1 MASKKHFFKRR
12 PVATAAAVV
21 AQIAAATSAYAGI
34 GFVDAA
40 DPQGNPIRVQ
50 TYFSTSPS
58 GLYHHVP
65 VPPET
70 RAPWTDRT
78 GVARPALFPNAY
90 NPNGYQGSGKAFRK
104 FVDPLSPLGI
114 LPSQKANT
122 LTDQSPKSLQ
132 KTSKYIPLASAEKW
146 RSPNGVVTT
155 DDYYEIACIEYTER
169 VHSDIRK
176 PTTFRGYVQIETN
189 AMKAARIAAATAN
202 AANPTGPQITPVSK
216 GIPLFYPLQHW
227 PNTQTV
233 ANLAPGAT
241 MPGADWRGQ
250 DDYRD
255 LSRPIM
261 IQDTDING
269 ALLFDATGKPVL
281 KQAMGVDE
289 AHYLGPAVLAVQGT
303 PTRYK
308 FYNLLPAGR
317 PVLQADAAGNPV
329 RDAQG
334 NLVVLQRNGNLPI
347 PVDGSIT
354 GSGIGI
360 DGITTYTQNRIAIHL
375 HGGDTP
381 WVSDGTAHQWYAP
394 VGEHDA
400 TVPGTLASD
409 LGADPALLNHFLYG
423 ASYARVPDMADPG
436 PGATTHYYPNGQSAR
451 LMWYHDH
458 ALGIT
463 RLNAYMGEAAPYW
476 LTSPAELDLMGPTPG
491 INPAGRGVIPG
502 LLDTIPLVL
511 QEKAFVPDD
520 IAMQD
525 GAWNTTAWG
534 EPGDLWYAHVYETV
548 QDPALMNGWSPVG
561 RWHYGPWFW
570 PVFPALYAL
579 PTGAFG
585 DETLTP
591 ENWNDTPIINGVIYP
606 YVEVEPKPYR
616 LRMLNGSN
624 DRMFTFNLFD
634 AGPPVTATDAMV
646 ATFPDGLML
655 PGSLTTTYNA
665 DVGADLPVP
674 TPSWAKINTTVLN
687 PKGLPTYDLTINA
700 GWVADAKVAGKYYP
714 TEVKMVPAAL
724 SATPRCAPGVKEPTL
739 GLPVRPDG
747 FLTTTCIPVDW
758 PTDGRNGGVPDP
770 STVGP
775 ALYQFMNEGGLL
787 AKLAPTPSLP
797 TNPLYDKGRAAVLNV
812 NTTGIFLGNAQRAD
826 VVVDFSQYAG
836 RTLIAYNDMFA
847 PVPAGDPRND
857 YFTGVG
863 DQTLQGGAEDTL
875 PAMGP
880 NTRTL
885 MQFRVL
891 PTLASGV
898 APTAVDAITNPAKTT
913 LPSIASLKAEIPKAY
928 AATQEPP
935 VVAQAAYNAAFHPTS
950 NCPAI
955 VTPNTVGCWDDVRS
969 YASIYLS
976 SLKQPYFDFVPGNPG
991 KFDAIIVTN
1000 GGTGYVTAPQVVFTG
1015 GGAPT
1020 PAIANA
1026 TLKIGQIN
1034 VLNPGSGYSV
1044 APGVQ
1049 IATTL
1054 AGGGAVAEA
1063 TLLVQSAIIANGGSG
1078 YTTPPSVMFGLPQTP
1093 TGVRATGTAVLTNG
1107 VVTGITITNPGSGYS
1122 AMPLVTIAAPPAGG
1136 TQAVATASGGVS
1148 AFHLIP
1154 IDPTNPGSA
1163 GGGGYT
1169 DMTTVTITLT
1179 PPDLAGGVAPTLQPV
1194 GSVMDVT
1201 LATDTKSY
1209 LTLPTVT
1216 LVGGGGAGAVAQILG
1231 TTAIT
1236 DVNGN
1241 LVTPPTNGTTLARYM
1256 IKGKAIQ
1263 ELFDPTFGRLNAT
1276 FGAELPFTSALTQT
1290 TIPLAFVDP
1299 PTEIINDFETQVW
1312 KLTHN
1317 GVDTHPVHF
1326 HLMNVQVVNR
1336 VGWDGFIT
1344 PPDPKEIGWNET
1356 VIMNPLEDIIVAL
1369 KPKRTAVGGG
1379 FGFPQSVRLMDPTQ
1393 PEGSPFGFTQISIT
1407 SGLPTQVVNAV
1418 MNFGWEYTWH
1428 CHILGHEENDFMR
1441 ALVFNIHEAPPVAP
1455 SGLKVNT
1462 ATGVMPAF
1470 VPGQGY
1476 AGVPLAWT
1484 DNSATEY
1491 QQILQRAEGATS
1503 TTFTTI
1509 ATLPANQTSYVDTK
1523 VDGPVTYR
1531 YQITAVGAAGQA
1543 VSPIFNVTTPSIPPA
1558 APSGLVASQVGAGV
1572 QLNWVDNSTTETN
1585 FVIQQSVNGGAFT
1598 AVATMNSAT
1607 KTAVGGTISYTIP
1620 AAVTGSVVYRV
1631 ASNNLTGNANY
1642 NSAFAMSAPVN
1653 VNGAPLPPTSLTGV
1667 AISETQAQL
1676 TWTDASNNEGSFVV
1690 QMSDVTNPAVVTPF
1704 TTVGTVPGLPNKGSL
1719 ASFIAPVLNG
1729 HSYVFQVAAV
1739 GLGAAPQPTSAYST
1753 SAIVPVKF
1761 LPAAPTGVNATIVSP
1776 TLITVKWTDAANN
1789 ETNYTVEVSADGGVT
1804 WAPVATVA
1812 GVTGTGTALSSNFTT
1827 PVFGNAYLF
1836 RVNAVN
1842 AAGQTSMQSPVAIFA
1857 PSLANLTAVSNAPNT
1872 VTLNWVDGGP
1882 LETGYKIERQIGAAG
1897 AWTLLGTTAANIK
1910 TYTAIGLT
1918 ANTAYN
1924 FRITP
1929 VNVAGVVTRA
1939 GSPVVAPVTT
1949 QALPSAPT
1957 GVIGVKATPTSVTV
1971 SWVDSSTNETAFQVQ
1986 RLNGAVWTTV
1996 ATVTSANAATI
2007 GTLLSST
2014 IANLA
2019 IGTTHSFRV
2028 VPMAGTLPGTPSATV
2043 SVAL

>member
-21 AQIAAATSAYAGI
+21 TQIVAATSAYAGI

-50 TYFSTSPS
+50 TFFSTSPS
-58 GLYHHVP
+58 GLFHHVP

-70 RAPWTDRT
+70 RTQWTDKN
-78 GVARPALFPNAY
+78 GIVHQPLFPNAY

-114 LPSQKANT
+114 LPAQKANT
-122 LTDQSPKSLQ
+122 LTDKAATSLQ
-132 KTSKYIPLASAEKW
+132 KTSKYVPLASAEKW
-146 RSPNGVVTT
+146 VSPNGVLTG
-155 DDYYEIACIEYTER
+155 DDYYELACLEYTER

-189 AMKAARIAAATAN
+189 LMKAARLANPATA
-202 AANPTGPQITPVSK
+202 VSK
-216 GIPLFYPLQHW
+216 GIPLFYPLQKW

-233 ANLAPGAT
+233 ANLAPGAV

-250 DDYRD
+250 DDWRD

-261 IQDTDING
+261 IQDTDARG
-269 ALLFDATGKPVL
+269 ALLFDASGKPVM

-289 AHYLGPAVLAVQGT
+289 PHYAGPAVLAVQGV

-308 FYNLLPAGR
+308 FYNLNPAGR
-317 PVLQADAAGNPV
+317 PVLQTDAVGNPV
-329 RDAQG
+329 RDLQG
-334 NLVVLQRNGNLPI
+334 NLVVLKRNGNLPI
-347 PVDGSIT
+347 PVDASIP
-354 GSGIGI
+354 GAGVGI

-381 WVSDGTAHQWYAP
+381 WVSDGTAHQWFAP
-394 VGEHDA
+394 VGESDA

-409 LGADPALLNHFLYG
+409 LGGDPALLNHFLYG

-436 PGATTHYYPNGQSAR
+436 PGTMTFYYPNGQSAR

-463 RLNAYMGEAAPYW
+463 RLNAYMVEAAPYW
-476 LTSPAELDLMGPTPG
+476 LTSPTELDLMGPTPG

-511 QEKAFVPDD
+511 QEKSFVPND

-525 GAWNTTAWG
+525 LAWNTTAWG

-570 PVFPALYAL
+570 PVYPALYAL
-579 PTGAFG
+579 PTGSFG

-634 AGPPVTATDAMV
+634 AGPPVIATDAMV

-674 TPSWAKINTTVLN
+674 TPSWATVNTTVLN
-687 PKGLPTYDLTINA
+687 PQGAPTYNLTINA
-700 GWVADAKVAGKYYP
+700 GWVADPDQVLNPGKYYP

-724 SATPRCAPGVKEPTL
+724 SATPLCAPGVKRPNL

-747 FLTTTCIPVDW
+747 FLTTLCVPADW

-775 ALYQFMNEGGLL
+775 ALYQFMNEGGVL
-787 AKLAPTPSLP
+787 AKLAPTEPLP

-863 DQTLQGGAEDTL
+863 DQSPQGGAEDTL
-875 PAMGP
+875 PAIGP

-885 MQFRVL
+885 MQFRVK
-891 PTLASGV
+891 PTLANGTV
-898 APTAVDAITNPAKTT
+898 PTAADAINNPAKTT
-913 LPSIASLKAEIPKAY
+913 LPNLASLTAEIPKAF
-928 AATQEPP
+928 AATQDPP
-935 VVAQAAYNAAFHPTS
+935 VVAQAVYNAAYHPTS

-955 VTPNTVGCWDDVRS
+955 VTPNTTGCWDDVRS

-1015 GGAPT
+1015 GGATT

-1049 IATTL
+1049 ISTTL
-1054 AGGGAVAEA
+1054 SGGGAVAEA

-1078 YTTPPSVMFGLPQTP
+1078 YITAPSVVFGLPQTA

-1107 VVTGITITNPGSGYS
+1107 VVTGVTITNPGSGYS
-1122 AMPLVTIAAPPAGG
+1122 AMPTVTIGAPPAGG
-1136 TQAVATASGGVS
+1136 TQATATASGGVS

-1154 IDPTNPGSA
+1154 IDPSNPGSA

-1179 PPDLAGGVAPTLQPV
+1179 PPDLVGGLAPTLQPV

-1209 LTLPTVT
+1209 TSLPTVT

-1231 TTAIT
+1231 ITPVT

-1241 LVTPPTNGTTLARYM
+1241 LVTPPTNGTTLGRYM

-1276 FGAELPFTSALTQT
+1276 FGTELPFTSALTQT
-1290 TIPLAFVDP
+1290 TIPLAFIDP
-1299 PTEIINDFETQVW
+1299 PTEIINDLETQIW

-1356 VIMNPLEDIIVAL
+1356 VIMNPLEDIILAL

-1407 SGLPTQVVNAV
+1407 SGLPAQVVNAV

-1441 ALVFNIHEAPPVAP
+1441 ALVLNIHEAPPVAP

-1491 QQILQRAEGATS
+1491 QQILQRADGATS
-1503 TTFTTI
+1503 TTFNTI
-1509 ATLPANQTSYVDTK
+1509 AVLPANQTSYVDTK
-1523 VDGPVTYR
+1523 VDGPLTYR

-1607 KTAVGGTISYTIP
+1607 KAAVGGTISYTIP
-1620 AAVTGSVVYRV
+1620 AATTGSVVYRV
-1631 ASNNLTGNANY
+1631 ASNNLAGNANY
-1642 NSAFAMSAPVN
+1642 NSAFATSAAVN
-1653 VNGAPLPPTSLTGV
+1653 VNGAPLQPTSLTGV
-1667 AISETQAQL
+1667 AISEVQAQL
-1676 TWTDASNNEGSFVV
+1676 TWTDASTNEASFVV
-1690 QMSDVTNPAVVTPF
+1690 QAKDLTANAATF
-1704 TTVGTVPGLPNKGSL
+1704 TTIGTASGLPNSGSL
-1719 ASFIAPVLNG
+1719 ASFVAPVLNG
-1729 HSYVFQVAAV
+1729 HSYMFQVAAV
-1739 GLGAAPQPTSAYST
+1739 GLGATPQTSAYTT

-1761 LPAAPTGVNATIVSP
+1761 LPAAPTSLTATIVSP
-1776 TLITVKWTDAANN
+1776 TLITIKWTDAANN

-1804 WAPVATVA
+1804 WLPVSTVA
-1812 GVTGTGTALSSNFTT
+1812 GATGTGTLLSSNFTT

-1836 RVNAVN
+1836 RVNANN
-1842 AAGQTSMQSPVAIFA
+1842 AAGQTQTQSAPVVFA
-1857 PSLANLTAVSNAPNT
+1857 PSLTGLTAVSSAPNT

-1897 AWTLLGTTAANIK
+1897 VWTLLGTTAANIK

-1918 ANTAYN
+1918 AGTAYN

-1929 VNVAGVVTRA
+1929 VNVAGAVINA
-1939 GSPVVAPVTT
+1939 GSPAVVPVTT
-1949 QALPSAPT
+1949 QALPAAPT
-1957 GVIGVKATPTSVTV
+1957 AVTV
-1971 SWVDSSTNETAFQVQ
+1971 TATSPTAVNVAWTDASTNETSFQVQ
-1986 RLNGAVWTTV
+1986 RLNGTVWTTV
-1996 ATVTSANAATI
+1996 APMNSTTGAAT
-2007 GTLLSST
+2007 GAALNTPV
-2014 IANLA
+2014 
-2019 IGTTHSFRV
+2019 TTGLVTKTAYSFRV

-2043 SVAL
+2043 NVTMP